1 MCKPSLAAP
10 KDTNKM
16 DLDAASPGDEAR
28 QRRSILEQLL
38 AEDGFGARADE
49 ALVSRS
55 KSAPAPLSFA
65 QETLWLLDRAS
76 PGMTAYNSP
85 LARHVHGA
93 LDVAALQTALDGL
106 AARHEAL
113 RTVIDASGEHP
124 TLHIRPAGSVALALY
139 DLRTL
144 PVDERDG
151 TARAFLR
158 ELADTPFDLT
168 NDAPLRAGLARVAE
182 DEYLFLLSTH
192 HIASDAWS
200 YGIMFR
206 DLAALYDAALAHS
219 TAALAPPALQF
230 ADYAA
235 WQRATLHGERLQRA
249 IAFWRERLS
258 ELPLL
263 ELPTDRPRKVVPAST
278 GARCVLFLSA
288 ALLADVR
295 RLARSHGATLYAVL
309 LAAYA
314 TVLYRMGGEN
324 DVVVGSAV
332 AGRTRSEVEEI
343 VGYFS
348 AALPMR
354 IDFAGEPTF
363 ADVLARTLEATVS
376 ALEHQEVP
384 FEEVVLGLQRPGE
397 GAQAPLFR
405 VVLTMQDALA
415 ETLRLGS
422 ATTSA
427 LDIGAGQTKFDLT
440 LLATELN
447 DGLELTLWYRTD
459 LFEATTARRFLE
471 RLQHIIR
478 SVVADPQ
485 QRIAALDLLLPS
497 ERTALAQWNATAR
510 TFDAYRT
517 VPQGIAATAARVPGA
532 TAVVCGERRLSYAE
546 LTNAARRLGRRL
558 QAAGV
563 ARGDAVGVYLD
574 RSVGGIVAMLGTWEA
589 GAAYVPL
596 AVDAPL
602 QRTAAGLAEGRI
614 TTVVTTT
621 PLRKHLPDTLRIV
634 ALDENANK
642 DALDD
647 DAHDDDAF
655 DKRPHDDGAREW
667 TRYATVP
674 GDVAYVLFTSGST
687 GVPKGVAVTHANL
700 ANYTHAIAARLGV
713 TGDEPLAFASV
724 SPLTADLGNTA
735 IFPALCSG
743 GTLHMIAADVATN
756 AEHFA
761 AYATAQPIDVLKIT
775 PSHLGALLDGTD
787 TAALLPRRTLVV
799 GGEAC
804 SWDLVKRV
812 RERSR
817 CSIVNHYGPTET
829 TVGACTFTVDDGAF
843 DDRAFGGVAPATVP
857 IGAPLPNVRCYVLD
871 RNEQPVPAGVPG
883 ELYIG
888 GAGVAHGYVQ
898 RADLT
903 AERFIAD
910 PFTAGAGA
918 RMYRTGD
925 RVRHLPTGDLEFLG
939 RLDSQAKIRGY
950 RVEPG
955 EIESVL
961 RQSAAVTSCAVITRD
976 GGVAED
982 AQLSAYVVLREA
994 SAASRAVEQL
1004 HTWLAERLPDYM
1016 LPSRIVPV
1024 ERLPRTPS
1032 GKLDHSA
1039 LAASEDAQ
1047 NGEHGF
1053 VAPRTAT
1060 EAGIAEIWA
1069 EVLKRERVGVTDD
1082 FLTIGGH
1089 SILAIRVLGKL
1100 ARRFGVR
1107 LSLRTLFDAGTVA
1120 ALARQI
1126 EVVQGETPGP
1136 PPAMVTSEPGA
1147 HRLP

>member
-1 MCKPSLAAP
+1 
-10 KDTNKM
+10 M

-124 TLHIRPAGSVALALY
+124 TLHIRPAASVALALY

-144 PVDERDG
+144 PVAERDG
-151 TARAFLR
+151 AARAFLR
-158 ELADTPFDLT
+158 KLADTPFDLT
-168 NDAPLRAGLARVAE
+168 NDAPLRAGLARVAQ

-235 WQRATLHGERLQRA
+235 WQRATLRGERLQRA

-258 ELPLL
+258 DLPML

-314 TVLYRMGGEN
+314 TVLYRMGAEN

-332 AGRTRSEVEEI
+332 AGRTRSEVAEI

-363 ADVLARTLEATVS
+363 ADVLARTLETTVS

-384 FEEVVLGLQRPGE
+384 FEDVVLGLQRPGE

-422 ATTSA
+422 ATTSV

-440 LLATELN
+440 LLATEQN

-471 RLQHIIR
+471 RLQR
-478 SVVADPQ
+478 VVQSVVADPQ

-497 ERTALAQWNATAR
+497 ERTALAQWNTTAH
-510 TFDAYRT
+510 TFEGYRA

-642 DALDD
+642 DADDEDALD
-647 DAHDDDAF
+647 
-655 DKRPHDDGAREW
+655 DDGAREW
-667 TRYATVP
+667 TGYATVA

-743 GTLHMIAADVATN
+743 GTLHLIAADVVTN

-817 CSIVNHYGPTET
+817 CRIVNHYGPTET
-829 TVGACTFTVDDGAF
+829 TVGACTFTVDGRSFDDRSIDDRASDDRAF

-883 ELYIG
+883 ELYIA
-888 GAGVAHGYVQ
+888 GAGVALGYVQ

-925 RVRHLPTGDLEFLG
+925 RVRHLATGDLEFLG
-939 RLDSQAKIRGY
+939 RLDSQVKIRGY

-961 RQSAAVTSCAVITRD
+961 RKTAAVASCAVIVRD
-976 GGVAED
+976 GGLAED

-1024 ERLPRTPS
+1024 EGLPRTPS
-1032 GKLDHSA
+1032 GKLDRSA

-1060 EAGIAEIWA
+1060 EAGVAEVWA
-1069 EVLKRERVGVTDD
+1069 EVLKCERVGVMDD
-1082 FLTIGGH
+1082 FLALGGH

-1100 ARRFGVR
+1100 ARRFAVR
-1107 LSLRTLFDAGTVA
+1107 LSLRTLFDARTVA
-1120 ALARQI
+1120 ALALQI
-1126 EVVQGETPGP
+1126 DAVRSETPGS
-1136 PPAMVTSEPGA
+1136 PPATVTSESGA
-1147 HRLP
+1147 HRLS